1 MGEMENE
8 FLRAGNTENAG
19 EGRAWRQGTVHV
31 SPVATVKMACGVTR
45 HTSHVT
51 RHTSVWNGSRRGA
64 SYRIHLLDQALVE
77 GVLEVVMQITA
88 LVYSGVRHID

>member
-31 SPVATVKMACGVTR
+31 SPVATVKNGLR
-45 HTSHVT
+45 GHTSHVT
-51 RHTSVWNGSRRGA
+51 RHTSHVTHVCVERQQEGSF
-64 SYRIHLLDQALVE
+64 V
-77 GVLEVVMQITA
+77 
-88 LVYSGVRHID
+88 